1 MFLRE
6 TVIKKTSGEYRY
18 WRLVKTYWDKKQ
30 KKVRHKTVA
39 QLGKLKPEE
48 LSFFKEVLSGKAGER
63 FSWDSL
69 RVRRSVDYLAPAI
82 LDRMWKYWE
91 MDDVIPEKVT
101 EILVINRCLCPKS
114 DYRVSQ
120 WYEETIL
127 PRILG
132 VSVNPTK
139 IYRSLDRVYYL
150 EMEIQKHLYKK
161 ITELGL
167 DEYDLIFYD
176 LTSSYFEESHCPLV
190 KYGLSRDHRRDRK
203 QIVLALAITRKG
215 FPFYW
220 QVYPGNT
227 ADSKTVKSFVGELKN
242 HFRVGKPCLVM
253 DKGLV
258 TAVNLDQ
265 IEAEKLYYAV
275 TLRRD
280 SIGKIK
286 DIPWDYLKT
295 INEDNVERKKD
306 YFIYHSKRAYYRELK
321 KQNERRYI
329 LCFNPEKF
337 VQERRGRLDKIES
350 IKKYLGKKNKELLK
364 AKGKRHREILR
375 EELNRYLEKRSA
387 RKIFKFRLTA
397 KGRTFKISYHTID
410 KAIYEAGKLDGIYVI
425 VTNLKD
431 TSPEDIISSYRN
443 RMEIERTFH
452 HLKSFVEVRPVYHH
466 NEERIKAHVA
476 ICILGYLL
484 SNTVTNL
491 VRQKRDFEELT
502 AQSIYSYLNSCK
514 LLELEAGSQ
523 RRSKITIP
531 TGEQI
536 KLTKLLAD
544 EDLLNE
550 EKVQKVLK
558 KVLS

>member
-6 TVIKKTSGEYRY
+6 TVIEKKSGVYRY

-39 QLGKLKPEE
+39 QLGRLKPEE
-48 LSFFKEVLSGKAGER
+48 IAFFKDALAGKAGER
-63 FSWDSL
+63 FSWEYLTVRKSL
-69 RVRRSVDYLAPAI
+69 DYLAPA
-82 LDRMWKYWE
+82 LLHRMWNYWE
-91 MDDVIPEKVT
+91 MDDVIPEEVT
-101 EILVINRCLCPKS
+101 EILAINRCLCPRS
-114 DYRVSQ
+114 DYQVSQ

-132 VSVNPTK
+132 VTVNPTK
-139 IYRSLDRVYYL
+139 IYRSLDRIYYL

-176 LTSSYFEESHCPLV
+176 LTSTYFEESHCPLV
-190 KYGLSRDHRRDRK
+190 RFGHSRDHRRDKR
-203 QIVLALAITRKG
+203 QIVLALAVTRKG

-220 QVYPGNT
+220 QVYSGNT
-227 ADSKTVKSFVGELKN
+227 TDSKTVKSFIAELKD
-242 HFRVGKPCLVM
+242 HFKVGKPCLVM

-258 TAVNLDQ
+258 TVLNLERV
-265 IEAEKLYYAV
+265 EAEKLYYVV

-321 KQNERRYI
+321 PEMGRRHI

-337 VQERRGRLDKIES
+337 VQERADRKDKIES
-350 IKKYLGKKNKELLK
+350 IKAYLERKNKELLK
-364 AKGKRHREILR
+364 AKGKRHREVLR
-375 EELNRYLEKRSA
+375 EELNRYLDKRAA
-387 RKIFKFRLTA
+387 RKMFKFRLT
-397 KGRTFKISYHTID
+397 KKERTFQINYSLVD
-410 KAIYEAGKLDGIYVI
+410 KAIYEAGKLDGVYLIM
-425 VTNLKD
+425 TNLKD
-431 TSPEDIISSYRN
+431 TSPEYIISSYRN

-452 HLKSFVEVRPVYHH
+452 HLKGFVEIRPVYHH
-466 NEERIKAHVA
+466 NEERIKAHVV

-484 SNTVTNL
+484 NNTITNL
-491 VRQKRDFEELT
+491 VRQKKDFEELT
-502 AQSIYSYLNSCK
+502 AQSIYGYLNTCK
-514 LLELEAGSQ
+514 LVELQAGN
-523 RRSKITIP
+523 RRRAKITMP
-531 TGEQI
+531 TEEQT
-536 KLTKLLAD
+536 KLTKILGN

-550 EKVQKVLK
+550 ESLRETLK
-558 KVLS
+558 AQR